1 MRKLGVSI
9 YPEKSTVEEIFA
21 YLKEMREIGATR
33 TFSCLL
39 SVNKPAEEV
48 KEDVLEIEKETVDN
62 SETVE
67 DAPKTFTQSEVDE
80 LIKKRLAK
88 QEKSFDKRMQE
99 KLDEAEK
106 LRKMN
111 ETQKAEYEQEKQKA
125 YIAELEAKINRS
137 GLEREASK
145 MLSEGGIAVDDK
157 ILGLVVKDTA
167 ESTQEAVDSFV
178 ALVNDLADKKVG
190 EKLKGKTPKKM
201 EDTSAGEITKE
212 QFNKMGYQSRNE
224 LLQNNPELYHK
235 LKG

>member
-1 MRKLGVSI
+1 M
-9 YPEKSTVEEIFA
+9 
-21 YLKEMREIGATR
+21 
-33 TFSCLL
+33 
-39 SVNKPAEEV
+39 AEEL
-48 KEDVLEIEKETVDN
+48 KEDVLENEDETVDN
-62 SETVE
+62 SESVE

-106 LRKMN
+106 LRAMN
-111 ETQKAEYEQEKQKA
+111 ETQKAEYEQEKQRE

-145 MLSEGGIAVDDK
+145 MLSEGGIVADEK

-167 ESTQEAVDSFV
+167 ESTQEAVEGFV
-178 ALVNDLADKKVG
+178 ALVNELADKKVG

>member
-1 MRKLGVSI
+1 MA
-9 YPEKSTVEEIFA
+9 EEI
-21 YLKEMREIGATR
+21 
-33 TFSCLL
+33 
-39 SVNKPAEEV
+39 
-48 KEDVLEIEKETVDN
+48 KETV
-62 SETVE
+62 VE
-67 DAPKTFTQSEVDE
+67 PEIEQASVQEEEQTTEKTFTQSQLDE
-80 LIKKRLAK
+80 IIQKEKAKAKRSAEKEYQAK
-88 QEKSFDKRMQE
+88 M
-99 KLDEAEK
+99 DEAEK

-111 ETQKAEYEQEKQKA
+111 EVQKAEYEQEKQRA

-145 MLSEGGIAVDDK
+145 MLSEGGIVADDK
-157 ILGLVVKDTA
+157 ILSIVVKDTA
-167 ESTQEAVDSFV
+167 ESTQEAVEGFV

-224 LLQNNPELYHK
+224 LLRNNPELYHK

>member
-1 MRKLGVSI
+1 MAEEQKT
-9 YPEKSTVEEIFA
+9 TVEEP
-21 YLKEMREIGATR
+21 KEEQVDTQQ
-33 TFSCLL
+33 
-39 SVNKPAEEV
+39 EV
-48 KEDVLEIEKETVDN
+48 ESTE
-62 SETVE
+62 
-67 DAPKTFTQSEVDE
+67 KTFTQAQLDE
-80 LIKKRLAK
+80 IIQKEKAKAKRSAEKEYQAK
-88 QEKSFDKRMQE
+88 M
-99 KLDEAEK
+99 DEAEK
-106 LRKMN
+106 LRQMN

-167 ESTQEAVDSFV
+167 ESTQEAVESFV
-178 ALVNDLADKKVG
+178 ALVNELADKKVG

-212 QFNKMGYQSRNE
+212 QFNRMGYQSRNE

>member
-1 MRKLGVSI
+1 MS
-9 YPEKSTVEEIFA
+9 EEIN
-21 YLKEMREIGATR
+21 ATVS
-33 TFSCLL
+33 TEST
-39 SVNKPAEEV
+39 
-48 KEDVLEIEKETVDN
+48 ETVDTQEN
-62 SETVE
+62 VDTVQE
-67 DAPKTFTQSEVDE
+67 EKHERTFTRAEIGKILSAERSKWEAEQE
-80 LIKKRLAK
+80 AK
-88 QEKSFDKRMQE
+88 EN
-99 KLDEAEK
+99 EAEK
-106 LRKMN
+106 LRHMN
-111 ETQKAEYEQEKQKA
+111 ETQKAEYEQEKQRA

-167 ESTQEAVDSFV
+167 ESTQEAVESFV
-178 ALVNDLADKKVG
+178 ALVNELADKKVS

-212 QFNKMGYQSRNE
+212 QFNRMGYQSRNE

>member
-1 MRKLGVSI
+1 MS
-9 YPEKSTVEEIFA
+9 EEIN
-21 YLKEMREIGATR
+21 ATVS
-33 TFSCLL
+33 TEST
-39 SVNKPAEEV
+39 
-48 KEDVLEIEKETVDN
+48 ETVDTQEN
-62 SETVE
+62 VDTVQE
-67 DAPKTFTQSEVDE
+67 EKHERTFTRAEIGKILSAERS
-80 LIKKRLAK
+80 KW
-88 QEKSFDKRMQE
+88 
-99 KLDEAEK
+99 EAEQEAKENEAKK
-106 LRKMN
+106 LRQMN
-111 ETQKAEYEQEKQKA
+111 EAQKAEYEQEKQRA

-167 ESTQEAVDSFV
+167 ESTQEAVESFV
-178 ALVNDLADKKVG
+178 ALVNELADKKVS

-212 QFNKMGYQSRNE
+212 QFNRMGYQSRNE

>member
-1 MRKLGVSI
+1 MA
-9 YPEKSTVEEIFA
+9 EEI
-21 YLKEMREIGATR
+21 
-33 TFSCLL
+33 
-39 SVNKPAEEV
+39 
-48 KEDVLEIEKETVDN
+48 KETV
-62 SETVE
+62 VE
-67 DAPKTFTQSEVDE
+67 PEIEQASGQEEEKTTEKTFTQSQLDE
-80 LIKKRLAK
+80 IIQKEKAKAKRSAEKEYQAK
-88 QEKSFDKRMQE
+88 M
-99 KLDEAEK
+99 DEAEK

-111 ETQKAEYEQEKQKA
+111 EVQKAEYEQEKQRA

-167 ESTQEAVDSFV
+167 ESTQEAVESFV
-178 ALVNDLADKKVG
+178 ALVNDLADRKVG

>member
-1 MRKLGVSI
+1 MAEE
-9 YPEKSTVEEIFA
+9 EKNDVLETELDNVD
-21 YLKEMREIGATR
+21 
-33 TFSCLL
+33 
-39 SVNKPAEEV
+39 KPAE
-48 KEDVLEIEKETVDN
+48 
-62 SETVE
+62 VE
-67 DAPKTFTQSEVDE
+67 GAPKTFTQSEVDE

-106 LRKMN
+106 LRQMN

-145 MLSEGGIAVDDK
+145 MLSEGGIVADEK
-157 ILGLVVKDTA
+157 ILGLIVKDTA
-167 ESTQEAVDSFV
+167 ERTQEAVESFV
-178 ALVNDLADKKVG
+178 DLVNELADKKVG

-201 EDTSAGEITKE
+201 EDTTAGEITKE

-224 LLQNNPELYHK
+224 LLQNNPELYRK

>member
-1 MRKLGVSI
+1 M
-9 YPEKSTVEEIFA
+9 
-21 YLKEMREIGATR
+21 
-33 TFSCLL
+33 
-39 SVNKPAEEV
+39 AEEE
-48 KEDVLEIEKETVDN
+48 KNDVLETELDNVDN
-62 SETVE
+62 PAEVE
-67 DAPKTFTQSEVDE
+67 GAQKTFTQSEVDE

-106 LRKMN
+106 LRQMN
-111 ETQKAEYEQEKQKA
+111 ETQKAEYEQEKQRA

-145 MLSEGGIAVDDK
+145 MLSEGGIVADEK
-157 ILGLVVKDTA
+157 ILGIVVKDTA
-167 ESTQEAVDSFV
+167 ERTQEAVESFV
-178 ALVNDLADKKVG
+178 ALVNELADKKVG

-201 EDTSAGEITKE
+201 EDTTAGEITKE

>member
-1 MRKLGVSI
+1 M
-9 YPEKSTVEEIFA
+9 
-21 YLKEMREIGATR
+21 
-33 TFSCLL
+33 
-39 SVNKPAEEV
+39 AEEV

-62 SETVE
+62 PETVE

-106 LRKMN
+106 LRAMN
-111 ETQKAEYEQEKQKA
+111 ESQKAEYEQEKQRA

-145 MLSEGGIAVDDK
+145 MLSEGGIVVDDK

-167 ESTQEAVDSFV
+167 ESTQEAVESFV
-178 ALVNDLADKKVG
+178 ALVNELADKKVS

-212 QFNKMGYQSRNE
+212 QFNRMGYQSRNE

>member
-1 MRKLGVSI
+1 MAEDIKEPVVE
-9 YPEKSTVEEIFA
+9 PELEQASTQ
-21 YLKEMREIGATR
+21 
-33 TFSCLL
+33 
-39 SVNKPAEEV
+39 EEV
-48 KEDVLEIEKETVDN
+48 ESTE
-62 SETVE
+62 
-67 DAPKTFTQSEVDE
+67 KTFTQSEVDD

-106 LRKMN
+106 LRQMN
-111 ETQKAEYEQEKQKA
+111 EAQKAEYEQEKQRA

-167 ESTQEAVDSFV
+167 ESTQETVESFV

-212 QFNKMGYQSRNE
+212 QFNRMGYQSRNE

>member
-1 MRKLGVSI
+1 M
-9 YPEKSTVEEIFA
+9 
-21 YLKEMREIGATR
+21 
-33 TFSCLL
+33 
-39 SVNKPAEEV
+39 AEEV

-106 LRKMN
+106 LRQMN

-145 MLSEGGIAVDDK
+145 MLSGGGIVVDDK

-167 ESTQEAVDSFV
+167 EKTQEAVESFV

>member
-1 MRKLGVSI
+1 MAEDIKEPVVE
-9 YPEKSTVEEIFA
+9 PELEQASTQQEVESTE
-21 YLKEMREIGATR
+21 
-33 TFSCLL
+33 
-39 SVNKPAEEV
+39 
-48 KEDVLEIEKETVDN
+48 
-62 SETVE
+62 
-67 DAPKTFTQSEVDE
+67 KTFTQSEVDV
-80 LIKKRLAK
+80 LIKKHLAK

-106 LRKMN
+106 LRQMN
-111 ETQKAEYEQEKQKA
+111 EAQKAEYEQEKQKA

-167 ESTQEAVDSFV
+167 ESTQEAVEGFV
-178 ALVNDLADKKVG
+178 ALVNELADKKVS
-190 EKLKGKTPKKM
+190 EKLRGKTPKKM
-201 EDTSAGEITKE
+201 EDTSVGEITKE
-212 QFNKMGYQSRNE
+212 QFNRMGYQSRNE

>member
-1 MRKLGVSI
+1 MAEDIKEPVVEL
-9 YPEKSTVEEIFA
+9 ELEQASTQEE
-21 YLKEMREIGATR
+21 EQAT
-33 TFSCLL
+33 
-39 SVNKPAEEV
+39 E
-48 KEDVLEIEKETVDN
+48 
-62 SETVE
+62 
-67 DAPKTFTQSEVDE
+67 KTFTQSEVDD

-167 ESTQEAVDSFV
+167 ESTQEVVESFV
-178 ALVNDLADKKVG
+178 ALVNDLADKKVS

-212 QFNKMGYQSRNE
+212 QFNRMGYQSRNE

-235 LKG
+235 LKV

>member
-1 MRKLGVSI
+1 M
-9 YPEKSTVEEIFA
+9 
-21 YLKEMREIGATR
+21 
-33 TFSCLL
+33 
-39 SVNKPAEEV
+39 AEEV

-106 LRKMN
+106 LRAMN
-111 ETQKAEYEQEKQKA
+111 ESQKAEYEQEKQRA

-145 MLSEGGIAVDDK
+145 MLSEGGIVVDDK

-167 ESTQEAVDSFV
+167 EKTQEAVESFV

>member
-1 MRKLGVSI
+1 MA
-9 YPEKSTVEEIFA
+9 EEI
-21 YLKEMREIGATR
+21 
-33 TFSCLL
+33 
-39 SVNKPAEEV
+39 
-48 KEDVLEIEKETVDN
+48 KETV
-62 SETVE
+62 VE
-67 DAPKTFTQSEVDE
+67 PEIEQASGQEEEKTTEKTFTQSQLDE
-80 LIKKRLAK
+80 IIQKEKAKAKRSAEKEYQAK
-88 QEKSFDKRMQE
+88 M
-99 KLDEAEK
+99 DEAEK

-111 ETQKAEYEQEKQKA
+111 EVQKAEYEQEKQKA

-145 MLSEGGIAVDDK
+145 MLSEGGIVVDDK
-157 ILGLVVKDTA
+157 ILSIVVKDTA
-167 ESTQEAVDSFV
+167 ESTQEAVEGFV
-178 ALVNDLADKKVG
+178 ALVNELADKKVG

>member
-1 MRKLGVSI
+1 M
-9 YPEKSTVEEIFA
+9 
-21 YLKEMREIGATR
+21 
-33 TFSCLL
+33 
-39 SVNKPAEEV
+39 AEEV
-48 KEDVLEIEKETVDN
+48 KEVVLENEKESVDN

-106 LRKMN
+106 LRAMN
-111 ETQKAEYEQEKQKA
+111 ESQKAEYEQEKQRA

-145 MLSEGGIAVDDK
+145 MLSEGGVVVDDK

-167 ESTQEAVDSFV
+167 EATQEAVESFV

-212 QFNKMGYQSRNE
+212 QFNRMGYQSRNE
-224 LLQNNPELYHK
+224 LLQNNPELYRK

>member
-1 MRKLGVSI
+1 MAEEQKT
-9 YPEKSTVEEIFA
+9 TVEEP
-21 YLKEMREIGATR
+21 KEEQVDTQQ
-33 TFSCLL
+33 
-39 SVNKPAEEV
+39 EEST
-48 KEDVLEIEKETVDN
+48 E
-62 SETVE
+62 
-67 DAPKTFTQSEVDE
+67 KTFTQSEVDD

-106 LRKMN
+106 LRQMN
-111 ETQKAEYEQEKQKA
+111 ETQKAEYEQEKQRA

-145 MLSEGGIAVDDK
+145 MLSEGGIVVDDK
-157 ILGLVVKDTA
+157 ILGLVVQDTA
-167 ESTQEAVDSFV
+167 EATQEAVESFV

-190 EKLKGKTPKKM
+190 EKLKGKTPKKI
-201 EDTSAGEITKE
+201 EDTTAGEITKE
-212 QFNKMGYQSRNE
+212 QFNRMGYQSRNE

>member
-1 MRKLGVSI
+1 M
-9 YPEKSTVEEIFA
+9 
-21 YLKEMREIGATR
+21 
-33 TFSCLL
+33 
-39 SVNKPAEEV
+39 AEEV

-62 SETVE
+62 PETVE

-106 LRKMN
+106 LRAMN
-111 ETQKAEYEQEKQKA
+111 ESQKAEYEQEKQRA

-145 MLSEGGIAVDDK
+145 MLSEGGITVDDK
-157 ILGLVVKDTA
+157 TLGLVVKDTA
-167 ESTQEAVDSFV
+167 ESTQEAVEGFV
-178 ALVNDLADKKVG
+178 ALVNELADKKVS

-212 QFNKMGYQSRNE
+212 QFNRMGYQSRNE

>member
-1 MRKLGVSI
+1 M
-9 YPEKSTVEEIFA
+9 
-21 YLKEMREIGATR
+21 
-33 TFSCLL
+33 
-39 SVNKPAEEV
+39 AEEQKTTV
-48 KEDVLEIEKETVDN
+48 VEPELEQASTQEE
-62 SETVE
+62 VE
-67 DAPKTFTQSEVDE
+67 STEKTFTQSEVDD

-106 LRKMN
+106 LRQMN
-111 ETQKAEYEQEKQKA
+111 EAQKAEYEQEKQRA

-167 ESTQEAVDSFV
+167 ESTQEAVESFL

-212 QFNKMGYQSRNE
+212 QFKKMGVLSRNE
-224 LLQNNPELYHK
+224 LLERNPELYNR
-235 LKG
+235 LRG

>member
-1 MRKLGVSI
+1 M
-9 YPEKSTVEEIFA
+9 
-21 YLKEMREIGATR
+21 
-33 TFSCLL
+33 
-39 SVNKPAEEV
+39 AEEV
-48 KEDVLEIEKETVDN
+48 KEDVLEIEKETVDDP
-62 SETVE
+62 ETVE
-67 DAPKTFTQSEVDE
+67 NAPKTFTQSEVDE

-106 LRKMN
+106 LRAMN
-111 ETQKAEYEQEKQKA
+111 ETQKAEYEQEKQRA

-145 MLSEGGIAVDDK
+145 MLSEGGIIADDK
-157 ILGLVVKDTA
+157 ILGLIVKDTA
-167 ESTQEAVDSFV
+167 ERTQEAVESFV
-178 ALVNDLADKKVG
+178 ALVNELADKKVG

-201 EDTSAGEITKE
+201 EDTTAGEITKE

>member
-1 MRKLGVSI
+1 MA
-9 YPEKSTVEEIFA
+9 EEI
-21 YLKEMREIGATR
+21 
-33 TFSCLL
+33 
-39 SVNKPAEEV
+39 
-48 KEDVLEIEKETVDN
+48 KETV
-62 SETVE
+62 VE
-67 DAPKTFTQSEVDE
+67 PEIEQASGQEEEKTTEKTFTQSQLDE
-80 LIKKRLAK
+80 IIQKEKAKAKRSAEKEYQAK
-88 QEKSFDKRMQE
+88 M
-99 KLDEAEK
+99 DEAEK
-106 LRKMN
+106 LREMN
-111 ETQKAEYEQEKQKA
+111 ENQKAEYERKKQA
-125 YIAELEAKINRS
+125 DYIAELEAKINRS

-167 ESTQEAVDSFV
+167 ESTQEAVESFV

-212 QFNKMGYQSRNE
+212 QFNRMGYQSRNE

>member
-1 MRKLGVSI
+1 MA
-9 YPEKSTVEEIFA
+9 EEI
-21 YLKEMREIGATR
+21 KEPVVE
-33 TFSCLL
+33 
-39 SVNKPAEEV
+39 P
-48 KEDVLEIEKETVDN
+48 EIEQASGQEEEKTTE
-62 SETVE
+62 
-67 DAPKTFTQSEVDE
+67 KTFTQSQLDE
-80 LIKKRLAK
+80 IIQKEKAKAKRSAEKEYQAK
-88 QEKSFDKRMQE
+88 M
-99 KLDEAEK
+99 DEAEK

-111 ETQKAEYEQEKQKA
+111 EVQKAEYEQEKQRA

-145 MLSEGGIAVDDK
+145 MLSEGGIVVDDK
-157 ILGLVVKDTA
+157 ILSIVVKDTA
-167 ESTQEAVDSFV
+167 ESTQEAVESFV
-178 ALVNDLADKKVG
+178 ALVNELADKKVG

>member
-1 MRKLGVSI
+1 MAEDIKEPVVE
-9 YPEKSTVEEIFA
+9 PELEQASTQ
-21 YLKEMREIGATR
+21 
-33 TFSCLL
+33 
-39 SVNKPAEEV
+39 EEV
-48 KEDVLEIEKETVDN
+48 ESTE
-62 SETVE
+62 
-67 DAPKTFTQSEVDE
+67 KTFTQSEVDD
-80 LIKKRLAK
+80 LIKKHLAK

-106 LRKMN
+106 LRQMN
-111 ETQKAEYEQEKQKA
+111 ETQKAEYEQEKQRA

-137 GLEREASK
+137 GLEREATK

-167 ESTQEAVDSFV
+167 ESTQEAVESFV

-212 QFNKMGYQSRNE
+212 QFNRMGYQSRNE

>member
-1 MRKLGVSI
+1 MA
-9 YPEKSTVEEIFA
+9 EEI
-21 YLKEMREIGATR
+21 
-33 TFSCLL
+33 
-39 SVNKPAEEV
+39 
-48 KEDVLEIEKETVDN
+48 KETV
-62 SETVE
+62 VE
-67 DAPKTFTQSEVDE
+67 PEIEQASVQEEEKTTEKTFTQSQLDE
-80 LIKKRLAK
+80 IIQKEKAKAKRSAEKEYQAK
-88 QEKSFDKRMQE
+88 M
-99 KLDEAEK
+99 DEAEK

-111 ETQKAEYEQEKQKA
+111 EVQKAEYEQEKQRA

-167 ESTQEAVDSFV
+167 ESTQEAVEGFV
-178 ALVNDLADKKVG
+178 ALVNELADKKVG

>member
-1 MRKLGVSI
+1 M
-9 YPEKSTVEEIFA
+9 
-21 YLKEMREIGATR
+21 
-33 TFSCLL
+33 
-39 SVNKPAEEV
+39 AEEV
-48 KEDVLEIEKETVDN
+48 KEVVLENEEESVDN

-106 LRKMN
+106 LRAMN
-111 ETQKAEYEQEKQKA
+111 ETQKAEYEQEKQRA

-145 MLSEGGIAVDDK
+145 MLSEGGIIADDK
-157 ILGLVVKDTA
+157 ILGLIVKDTA
-167 ESTQEAVDSFV
+167 ESTQEAVESFV
-178 ALVNDLADKKVG
+178 ALVNELADKKVG

-224 LLQNNPELYHK
+224 LLQNNPELYRK